1 MYRSDKDDEILEQ
14 ISSVFDGEDL
24 PEGRLQEFDAETR
37 RHMQN
42 WSLIGSAMRHEL
54 PRQID
59 LNFADKVMAEVSK
72 IEPEIVEQPQN
83 PELPQRRSFFKFNFN
98 LKKIGMACTQLALA
112 ASVAA
117 VTVIGWQTYSA
128 GDVSELSSPASTAA
142 MGQVSSVSLA
152 SYQNQNQDTI
162 LNLND
167 IAQRGDN
174 IAADDRSN
182 AEMLRQMQQKELERI
197 NSYVRGYVLHSAAD

>member
-1 MYRSDKDDEILEQ
+1 MYRSDKDDAVLEQ
-14 ISSVFDGEDL
+14 ISAVFDGEDL
-24 PEGRLQEFDAETR
+24 PEGRLQEFDTGTK

-59 LNFADKVMAEVSK
+59 LNFADRVMAEVSK
-72 IEPEIVEQPQN
+72 IDPPQAEQP
-83 PELPQRRSFFKFNFN
+83 LPSSAQPRRRFTFRFNFR
-98 LKKIGMACTQLALA
+98 KIGLACTQLALA

-117 VTVIGWQTYSA
+117 VTVIGWQTYNA
-128 GDVSELSSPASTAA
+128 GDVSELATPAST
-142 MGQVSSVSLA
+142 MGQVSGLSLA
-152 SYQNQNQDTI
+152 SYQNQRQDTI

-167 IAQRGDN
+167 VARHDDS